1 MDKPVPL
8 QEIVSHYNKLVY
20 SWNINKSIF
29 YDEEGNELNLLDYYN
44 NVFLEQ
50 IDEIISN
57 EEQAQ
62 SILNTPVRLERK
74 TSSERGI

>member
-57 EEQAQ
+57 EEQA
-62 SILNTPVRLERK
+62 
-74 TSSERGI
+74 